1 MELKELKVFIVG
13 NKYPGWGG
21 KYFVFVKLTTN
32 NGLIGYG
39 EVYSASISPEKMIYV
54 IEDIF
59 ERHMKGENPEN
70 IELMFRRVYSSGFT
84 QRPDPT
90 IIGAFSGLEIACWD
104 ILGKSC
110 DKPIYSLLGGAMQ
123 KRIR

>member
-13 NKYPGWGG
+13 NTHPGWGG

-32 NGLIGYG
+32 NGFVGYG
-39 EVYSASISPEKMIYV
+39 EVYSASISPEKMTYV

-90 IIGAFSGLEIACWD
+90 IIGAFSGLEEI
-104 ILGKSC
+104 IKS
-110 DKPIYSLLGGAMQ
+110 KKSLRSISSFLFHRVNNLFQ
-123 KRIR
+123 